1 MISIAMS
8 NAYWLGSFHF
18 KNQSMM
24 APSKTW
30 SFKNLRPVLDTF
42 FFAWERSTHSLA
54 VGDSD
59 LKEDPNVANCCK
71 NGCKMF
77 RKMVGL
83 IACAFGHRQPSNR
96 SSDSAFLTEP
106 KVVDHW
112 LPDCKVNNFC
122 EISWSSNPGIQN
134 TSRNLQELPPYP
146 TVQNKLLQFDPRK
159 FHEISHK
166 SKAWW
171 LVGLNK
177 SNIYHLTVHYQRWN
191 LLSFPA
197 LADLHIKCDLTEH
210 LAANSFWMDAWC
222 CSLMTSF
229 I

>member
-1 MISIAMS
+1 MISI
-8 NAYWLGSFHF
+8 AYWLGSFHF

-42 FFAWERSTHSLA
+42 FFAWEQSTHSLA

-134 TSRNLQELPPYP
+134 TSRNLQELPQYP
-146 TVQNKLLQFDPRK
+146 TVQSKLLQFDPANFMKSHTSPRLDGWLDWTNQTYIIWPCITK
-159 FHEISHK
+159 GETCCHFQHWPTCISNVISPNTWQQTHFG
-166 SKAWW
+166 SM
-171 LVGLNK
+171 LGV
-177 SNIYHLTVHYQRWN
+177 
-191 LLSFPA
+191 
-197 LADLHIKCDLTEH
+197 
-210 LAANSFWMDAWC
+210 AA
-222 CSLMTSF
+222 
-229 I
+229 